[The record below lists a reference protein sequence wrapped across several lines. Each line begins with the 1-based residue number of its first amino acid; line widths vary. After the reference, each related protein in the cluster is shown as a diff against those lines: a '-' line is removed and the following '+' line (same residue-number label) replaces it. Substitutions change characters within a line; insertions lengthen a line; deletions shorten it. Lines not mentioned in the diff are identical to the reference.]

1 LFVGDRSILLIFPN
15 IRIELY
21 CRSWFFTYNI
31 FAIFTVFFRQ
41 LFPEEYKKLYTRI
54 VVGFY
59 ALVTLDIMLV
69 PVPVFLGHII
79 YVDIISFAVMIT
91 DVALVILAVKRKRQF
106 ALLVL
111 FGVSLPFIL
120 GINDL
125 LFAMDIIITGYYAPL
140 GYIGYVVCQSIYISQ
155 RYAET
160 FRRVEDLSRQLEQN
174 NIELEAKVEQRT
186 QEIMLANAQLKQLNM
201 TKDKFLTIMAH
212 DLKSPLNAAMGFS
225 ELLAM
230 EYDDLDDEE
239 RKAYSRNILAAS
251 SNTFKL
257 LENLLDWSRLQM
269 GRSDYAPVLHDV
281 SASINEALLL
291 HSSQAE
297 EKHIFLRSDVPYG
310 TFVFADEHMIKTV
323 LRNLVSN
330 ALKFTDS
337 GGLVRISKAIG
348 ESESPNTVTLMVQDT
363 GVGMSTADI
372 ASLFHID
379 TKLRKPGTANEQ
391 GTGLGL
397 LICKEYMEKNGG
409 GIRVESSLGIGTTFY
424 IVIPS
429 VEPAV

>member
-1 LFVGDRSILLIFPN
+1 
-15 IRIELY
+15 
-21 CRSWFFTYNI
+21 
-31 FAIFTVFFRQ
+31 
-41 LFPEEYKKLYTRI
+41 
-54 VVGFY
+54 
-59 ALVTLDIMLV
+59 
-69 PVPVFLGHII
+69 
-79 YVDIISFAVMIT
+79 
-91 DVALVILAVKRKRQF
+91 
-106 ALLVL
+106 
-111 FGVSLPFIL
+111 
-120 GINDL
+120 
-125 LFAMDIIITGYYAPL
+125 
-140 GYIGYVVCQSIYISQ
+140 
-155 RYAET
+155 
-160 FRRVEDLSRQLEQN
+160 
-174 NIELEAKVEQRT
+174 
-186 QEIMLANAQLKQLNM
+186 MLANAQLRQLNM

-337 GGLVRISKAIG
+337 SGLVRISKAIG